1 MKPFKTSYFYIVRME
16 QNLYNVS
23 EVTKACTCSAMELE
37 NLTRE
42 IMGSVPKGTGK
53 LEELQSTPVEA
64 FEGKLAALELH
75 YDTNFTVPELTK
87 ISDYYGLKR
96 GKRKADYVESIAC
109 FECEPLNDEAT
120 KKRHRAWEIATELSK
135 DESFMKVTNA
145 IGVFTHITQV

>member
-23 EVTKACTCSAMELE
+23 EVARSCACSAAELE

-42 IMGSVPKGTGK
+42 IMGSVPKGTG
-53 LEELQSTPVEA
+53 LSGVEETSPGEHLNAS
-64 FEGKLAALELH
+64 LAALELH

-109 FECEPLNDEAT
+109 FECEPRNDETT
-120 KKRHRAWEIATELSK
+120 KKRRRAWEIVGELTS
-135 DESFMKVTNA
+135 DDRFMKVTNA
-145 IGVFTHITQV
+145 MGVFTQINQV

>member
-23 EVTKACTCSAMELE
+23 ELTKSCACSAADLE
-37 NLTRE
+37 KLTRE

-53 LEELQSTPVEA
+53 LEEVETSPA
-64 FEGKLAALELH
+64 EVFDGKLAALELH

-109 FECEPLNDEAT
+109 FECEPLNEEAT
-120 KKRHRAWEIATELSK
+120 KKRRRAWEIVTELSK

-145 IGVFTHITQV
+145 IGVFTHINQV

>member
-23 EVTKACTCSAMELE
+23 ELPNTMHPETDLE
-37 NLTRE
+37 QLTME
-42 IMGSVPKGTGK
+42 IMGTVPKGTGK
-53 LEELQSTPVEA
+53 QEAAETTPAEV
-64 FEGKLAALELH
+64 FDGKLAALELH

-120 KKRHRAWEIATELSK
+120 KKRRRAWEIVTELSK

-145 IGVFTHITQV
+145 IGVFTHINQV